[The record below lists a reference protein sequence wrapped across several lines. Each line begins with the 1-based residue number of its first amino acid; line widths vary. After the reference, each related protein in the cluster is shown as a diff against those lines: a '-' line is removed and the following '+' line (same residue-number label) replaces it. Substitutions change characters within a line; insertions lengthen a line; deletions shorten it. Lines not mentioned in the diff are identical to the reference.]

1 MLLVFIQTIQKFKSN
16 FRNFLTRKMKWNL
29 NTMTQDQLEEA
40 KKVADDLNL
49 YGELEIRKENREE

>member
-1 MLLVFIQTIQKFKSN
+1 
-16 FRNFLTRKMKWNL
+16 MKWNL

-49 YGELEIRKENREE
+49 YGELEIRKENREVQNS